1 MNISKNELVII
12 WLAEYIPNLRK
23 VNTNVLHTNN
33 SQRKMISKLTFAST
47 QKYKIFDLETIYII
61 FNY

>member
-12 WLAEYIPNLRK
+12 WLAEYIPHLRK